1 MMSGSRLTLYGVAQ
15 KSRSPGLS
23 ASSSKLSSRCASTA
37 SKVPA
42 LRTPNVLLARTARHA
57 FNSALREQIINK
69 AWGVHSTAPQI
80 SRVDFVAKI
89 FGRQVETEID
99 NLSNVWRVTFRTR
112 YLGERNGRVGV
123 GRTKSLLVSDRTI
136 RPAPPSRALR
146 QC

>member
-1 MMSGSRLTLYGVAQ
+1 MASPKKQVARLE
-15 KSRSPGLS
+15 RI
-23 ASSSKLSSRCASTA
+23 KLET
-37 SKVPA
+37 VVA
-42 LRTPNVLLARTARHA
+42 LREHGFEGSSFAHPNVLLARIARHA

-69 AWGVHSTAPQI
+69 ALGVQSTAPQI
-80 SRVDFVAKI
+80 SRVDFVGKI
-89 FGRQVETEID
+89 FGRQIETEID

-123 GRTKSLLVSDRTI
+123 VRTKSLLVSDRTI